1 MPGLSPPLNLNPSLV
16 SWLIWVPG
24 CVFFAAFLAL
34 LVGQAG
40 WRKYLA
46 VTLAALSLCAPL
58 FAPEASVLRAAA
70 ALYLLWTL
78 AKVVDL
84 SRDPVPRAAK
94 FRVVQALVLHDL
106 RRDRFIEVGARP
118 RLELSVLASA
128 AASLLFAVVLLH
140 VAVFEAPGLRSPWSW
155 LVRYGAGLGLAYFGV
170 QGALGTFE
178 FFYRCAGLDPA
189 VLHRHPILS
198 RSIGEF
204 WGRRW
209 NRVVGAWLFDTLYRP
224 VVARGRPRLAIVATF
239 TGSALLHFYFTWAA
253 VGVIWGAVMASFFFL
268 QVPLLILERRWRQ
281 ERWPAP
287 LRRAWT
293 IGWLAFTSPL
303 FVAPTLAILSAGFA

>member
-1 MPGLSPPLNLNPSLV
+1 MPGLFPPIDLNPSLV

-24 CVFFAAFLAL
+24 CVSFATFLAL
-34 LVGQAG
+34 LAG
-40 WRKYLA
+40 GAVWRKYLA

-78 AKVVDL
+78 AKIVDL
-84 SRDPVPRAAK
+84 SRDPVPRSPK
-94 FRVVQALVLHDL
+94 FRVLQVLVLHDL

-118 RLELSVLASA
+118 RLELSRLVSA
-128 AASLLFAVVLLH
+128 AGSLLLAVALLH
-140 VAVFEAPGLRSPWSW
+140 VAVFEAPALRSPWSSV
-155 LVRYGAGLGLAYFGV
+155 VRYGAGLGLAYFGV

-178 FFYRCAGLDPA
+178 LVYRCAGLAPPP
-189 VLHRHPILS
+189 LHRHPILS

-209 NRVVGAWLFDTLYRP
+209 NRVVGAWLFSTLYRP
-224 VVARGRPRLAIVATF
+224 VAARRRPRLAIFATF
-239 TGSALLHFYFTWAA
+239 TGSALLHFYFTWAS
-253 VGVIWGAVMASFFFL
+253 VGFVWGVIMASFFFL

-281 ERWPAP
+281 ERWPDA

-293 IGWLAFTSPL
+293 LGWLTLTSPL

>member
-1 MPGLSPPLNLNPSLV
+1 MPGPFPSIDLNPSLV
-16 SWLIWVPG
+16 SWLLWAPG
-24 CVFFAAFLAL
+24 CVFFAASLAL
-34 LVGQAG
+34 LVGRSG

-46 VTLAALSLCAPL
+46 VTLAALSLFAPL
-58 FAPEASVLRAAA
+58 LAPEASVLRAAA

-84 SRDPVPRAAK
+84 SRDPVPRSAT

-106 RRDRFIEVGARP
+106 RRDRFLEVGARP
-118 RLELSVLASA
+118 RLELSRLASA
-128 AASLLFAVVLLH
+128 ATSLALAVALLH
-140 VAVFEAPGLRSPWSW
+140 VAVFEAPGLPSPWSW
-155 LVRYGAGLGLAYFGV
+155 LVRYAAGLGLAYFGV

-178 FFYRCAGLDPA
+178 FVYRCAGLEPSA
-189 VLHRHPILS
+189 LHRHPILS

-209 NRVVGAWLFDTLYRP
+209 NRVVGGWLFTTLYRP
-224 VVARGRPRLAIVATF
+224 VAARGWPRLAIFATF
-239 TGSALLHFYFTWAA
+239 AGSALLHFYFTWAA
-253 VGVIWGAVMASFFFL
+253 VGLVWGAIMASFFFL

-281 ERWPAP
+281 ERWPVP
-287 LRRAWT
+287 LRRVWT
-293 IGWLAFTSPL
+293 LGWLAFTSPL